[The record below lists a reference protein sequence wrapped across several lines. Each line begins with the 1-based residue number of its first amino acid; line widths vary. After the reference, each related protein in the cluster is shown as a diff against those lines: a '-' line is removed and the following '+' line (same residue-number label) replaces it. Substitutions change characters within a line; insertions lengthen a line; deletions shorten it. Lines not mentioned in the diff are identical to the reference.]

1 MDSAPG
7 DDGAR
12 CALSPC
18 DRRGASGKLLIST
31 HQYYFRP
38 LSSVARTG
46 EKTGEAGP
54 HGSTGARGLRAMGVH
69 PAGAEDGAADGRCG
83 LERNGC
89 AEILEFPGIGWSVPR
104 TPGRPPVAG
113 RP

>member
-69 PAGAEDGAADGRCG
+69 PAAAKDGAGAGPCAA
-83 LERNGC
+83 EPNGC
-89 AEILEFPGIGWSVPR
+89 AYNVAVPGMREARRRNLVD
-104 TPGRPPVAG
+104 
-113 RP
+113 